1 MQSTPVPKQTD
12 PHECAGLSAPELELV
27 ARADQRLAHAYEQIK
42 RADEQLA
49 RVNEQITRFEHD
61 AAREHEAARDRD
73 RRPSQDRPALR
84 GLIGLLLAACI
95 FGAAFASRFY
105 GEAAAQMISKF
116 APQAVLASSLPPEKP
131 QPSAQPNP
139 RGVQVAAADAALP
152 QPASPAQ
159 AAPEAATP
167 QAAPIPPELTLML
180 QTMERDLASQRQE
193 IEGLKA
199 GQAQLARESAATA
212 EQVKANQEQVARL
225 VATAAEQNQR
235 AKIQA
240 PPQRPVTT
248 AARKPVPA
256 SPPTQARAQQ
266 HAPVQLQP
274 AQR

>member
-1 MQSTPVPKQTD
+1 MQSTLVPKQTD
-12 PHECAGLSAPELELV
+12 PHEYPGLSGPELELV
-27 ARADQRLAHAYEQIK
+27 ARADERLAHAYEQIR
-42 RADEQLA
+42 RADEQLV

-61 AAREHEAARDRD
+61 AARVP
-73 RRPSQDRPALR
+73 RPSRDRPALR

-116 APQAVLASSLPPEKP
+116 APQAVSASLLPPEEP

-139 RGVQVAAADAALP
+139 PGVQVAAADAALP

-159 AAPEAATP
+159 TAPEAATP
-167 QAAPIPPELTLML
+167 QAAPIPPELTQML

-235 AKIQA
+235 AKIQTPKIQA
-240 PPQRPVTT
+240 PAQRPATT

-256 SPPTQARAQQ
+256 SPTTQARAQQ

-274 AQR
+274 GQR